1 MATKIASSVK
11 SALLSSRSQLMQS
24 QLQRQ
29 PQPLLYS
36 TYRGLFDF
44 TPITNT
50 RREFKQKKLA
60 GYSMEQLYDVVADV
74 EKYYTFVPFC
84 KKSHVYAKKPG
95 SLKADL
101 IIGFP
106 PLNESYTSNVTLVRP
121 SLVKAE
127 CVDGRLFN
135 YLLTAW
141 QFSPGLKDIP
151 QSCVIDFMVTFEF
164 KSALHSQL
172 SNLFFDQLVK
182 QMEYAFIQEA
192 NNRYGQ
198 PSIKSHVL
206 VSNTS

>member
-1 MATKIASSVK
+1 MSTKIASSIK
-11 SALLSSRSQLMQS
+11 CALLSQS
-24 QLQRQ
+24 HQVQQCQR
-29 PQPLLYS
+29 QPLLYS

-60 GYSMEQLYDVVADV
+60 GYSMDKLYSVVSDV
-74 EKYYTFVPFC
+74 EKYNTFVPFC
-84 KKSHVYAKKPG
+84 KKSFVYAKKPE

-151 QSCVIDFMVTFEF
+151 ESCVIDFMVAFEF

-192 NNRYGQ
+192 GNRYGP

-206 VSNTS
+206 VSNKS

>member
-1 MATKIASSVK
+1 MTTTVASSIK
-11 SALLSSRSQLMQS
+11 SIVLSRSLVQF
-24 QLQRQ
+24 QR
-29 PQPLLYS
+29 QPLLYS

-44 TPITNT
+44 TPITKT
-50 RREFKQKKLA
+50 RREFAQKKLA
-60 GYSMEQLYDVVADV
+60 GYSAEQLFSVVADV

-84 KKSHVYAKKPG
+84 KKSHVYGRKPG
-95 SLKADL
+95 FLKADL

-106 PLNESYTSNVTLVRP
+106 PLNESYTSNVTMVKP

-151 QSCVIDFMVTFEF
+151 QSCVIDFMVAFEF
-164 KSALHSQL
+164 KSVLHSQL
-172 SNLFFDQLVK
+172 SNLFFDQIVK
-182 QMEYAFIQEA
+182 QMEYAFIAEA
-192 NNRYGQ
+192 DNRFGP

-206 VSNTS
+206 VSNKS

>member
-1 MATKIASSVK
+1 MSMKVVANANHVF
-11 SALLSSRSQLMQS
+11 LSRNLAQYH
-24 QLQRQ
+24 RN
-29 PQPLLYS
+29 PLLYS

-44 TPITNT
+44 TPITRT
-50 RREFKQKKLA
+50 RREFTQKKLV
-60 GYSMEQLYDVVADV
+60 GYSMHQLYSVVADV
-74 EKYYTFVPFC
+74 DKYNTFVPFC
-84 KKSHVYAKKPG
+84 KKSFVYERKPG

-106 PLNESYTSNVTLVRP
+106 PLNESYTSNVTLKAPTLVR
-121 SLVKAE
+121 AE

-151 QSCVIDFMVTFEF
+151 QSCVIDFMVSFEF
-164 KSALHSQL
+164 KSLLHSQL

-192 NNRYGQ
+192 EQRYGT
-198 PSIKSHVL
+198 PAIKSHVL
-206 VSNTS
+206 VSNKS

>member
-1 MATKIASSVK
+1 MTTNVASSIK
-11 SALLSSRSQLMQS
+11 SIVLSRSLVQF
-24 QLQRQ
+24 QR
-29 PQPLLYS
+29 QPLLYS

-44 TPITNT
+44 TPITKT
-50 RREFKQKKLA
+50 RREFAQKKLA
-60 GYSMEQLYDVVADV
+60 GYSSEQLFSVVSDV
-74 EKYYTFVPFC
+74 EKYNTFVPFC
-84 KKSHVYAKKPG
+84 KKSHVYARKPG

-151 QSCVIDFMVTFEF
+151 QSCVIDFMVAFEF
-164 KSALHSQL
+164 KSVLHSQL
-172 SNLFFDQLVK
+172 SNLFFDQIVK
-182 QMEYAFIQEA
+182 QMEYAFIAEA
-192 NNRYGQ
+192 GNRFGP

-206 VSNTS
+206 VSNKS

>member
-1 MATKIASSVK
+1 MTTTVASSVK
-11 SALLSSRSQLMQS
+11 SIVLSRSLVQF
-24 QLQRQ
+24 QR
-29 PQPLLYS
+29 QPLLYS

-44 TPITNT
+44 TPISKT
-50 RREFKQKKLA
+50 RREFAQKKLA
-60 GYSMEQLYDVVADV
+60 GYSAEQLFSVVADV

-84 KKSHVYAKKPG
+84 KKSYVYGRKPG
-95 SLKADL
+95 FLKADL

-106 PLNESYTSNVTLVRP
+106 PLNESYTSNVTLVKP

-151 QSCVIDFMVTFEF
+151 QSCVIDFMVAFEF
-164 KSALHSQL
+164 KSVLHSQL
-172 SNLFFDQLVK
+172 SNLFFDQIVK
-182 QMEYAFIQEA
+182 QMEYAFIAEA
-192 NNRYGQ
+192 GNRFGP

>member
-1 MATKIASSVK
+1 M
-11 SALLSSRSQLMQS
+11 
-24 QLQRQ
+24 
-29 PQPLLYS
+29 
-36 TYRGLFDF
+36 FDF
-44 TPITNT
+44 TPITKT
-50 RREFKQKKLA
+50 RRDFSQKKLA
-60 GYSMEQLYDVVADV
+60 GYSMEQLYSVVADV
-74 EKYYTFVPFC
+74 ENYYTFVPFC
-84 KKSHVYAKKPG
+84 KKSHVYSKKPD

-106 PLNESYTSNVTLVRP
+106 PLNESYTSNVSLVRP

-192 NNRYGQ
+192 EKRFGQ
-198 PSIKSHVL
+198 PSIRSHVL
-206 VSNTS
+206 VSNKS

>member
-1 MATKIASSVK
+1 MATTMASSIK
-11 SALLSSRSQLMQS
+11 NIALSRSLVQF
-24 QLQRQ
+24 QR
-29 PQPLLYS
+29 QPLLYS

-44 TPITNT
+44 TPITKT
-50 RREFKQKKLA
+50 RREFAQKKLA
-60 GYSMEQLYDVVADV
+60 GYSAEQLFSVVADV

-84 KKSHVYAKKPG
+84 KKSYVYGRKPG
-95 SLKADL
+95 FLKADL

-106 PLNESYTSNVTLVRP
+106 PLNESYTSNVTLVKP

-151 QSCVIDFMVTFEF
+151 QSCVIDFMVAFEF
-164 KSALHSQL
+164 KSVLHSQL
-172 SNLFFDQLVK
+172 SNLFFDQIVK
-182 QMEYAFIQEA
+182 QMEYAFIAEA
-192 NNRYGQ
+192 GNRFGP

-206 VSNTS
+206 VSNKS

>member
-1 MATKIASSVK
+1 MTTTVASSIK
-11 SALLSSRSQLMQS
+11 SIVLSRSLVQF
-24 QLQRQ
+24 QR
-29 PQPLLYS
+29 QPLLYS

-44 TPITNT
+44 TLITKT
-50 RREFKQKKLA
+50 RREFAQKKLA
-60 GYSMEQLYDVVADV
+60 GYSAEQLFSVVADV

-84 KKSHVYAKKPG
+84 KKSHVYGRKPG
-95 SLKADL
+95 FLKADL

-106 PLNESYTSNVTLVRP
+106 PLNESYTSNVTMVKP

-151 QSCVIDFMVTFEF
+151 QSCVIDFMVAFEF
-164 KSALHSQL
+164 KSVLHSQL
-172 SNLFFDQLVK
+172 SNLFFDQIVK
-182 QMEYAFIQEA
+182 QMEYAFIAEA
-192 NNRYGQ
+192 GNRFGP

-206 VSNTS
+206 VSNKS